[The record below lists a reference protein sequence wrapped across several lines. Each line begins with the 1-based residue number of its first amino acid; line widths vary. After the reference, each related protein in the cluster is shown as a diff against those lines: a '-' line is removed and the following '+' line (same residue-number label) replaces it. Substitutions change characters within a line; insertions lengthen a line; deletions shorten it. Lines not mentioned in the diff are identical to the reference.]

1 MSVIAAKV
9 GADYIQVAADS
20 ILIKEEMKRTKNF
33 SKLIQFNGIVAGG
46 AGSAEE
52 LSLFFRFINNLNKP
66 DSATVAGIQDFMRS
80 FDRWKESYTNT
91 TGIDNCYLIVYKG
104 KLFEIDGIFVQEI
117 SDYTAIGEGEPY
129 AITALHLGCMP
140 TEAVKV
146 TCDLCHS
153 VCEPVVEFTVDR
165 SN

>member
-20 ILIKEEMKRTKNF
+20 ILIKEEMKRTTNF
-33 SKLIQFNGIVAGG
+33 KKLIQFNDIIAGG

-52 LSLFFRFINNLNKP
+52 LSLFFRFIQNLNKP
-66 DSATVAGIQDFMRS
+66 DTATIAGIQDFMRR
-80 FDRWKESYTNT
+80 FNNWKETYTNM
-91 TGIDNCYLIVYKG
+91 TGIDNCYIIVYKG
-104 KLFEIDGIFVQEI
+104 KLFEIDGMFVQEI
-117 SDYTAIGEGEPY
+117 NDYTAIGEGEPY
-129 AITALHLGCMP
+129 AITALHLGCLA

-153 VCEPVVEFTVDR
+153 VSEPIIEFTVER
-165 SN
+165 